1 MLFSLWRLL
10 RDLHNKFRFLK
21 KIENI
26 AKKLISLYNNFLRRF
41 KMKTVKFKKEKGS
54 TYVGYV
60 GTYPEAEAD
69 RLVKSGVAEFY
80 KVEKPSTPVKPSKT
94 IKEN

>member
-1 MLFSLWRLL
+1 
-10 RDLHNKFRFLK
+10 
-21 KIENI
+21 
-26 AKKLISLYNNFLRRF
+26 
-41 KMKTVKFKKEKGS
+41 MKTVKFKKEKGS